1 MRRLPRSLLLSLTG
15 LLLSTP
21 VHGQAVTVGGTVRDS
36 ITRVGIDSAVVQFV
50 SNLDPTEQYT
60 VVANQFGN
68 WTLTIQTTGVGPQY
82 TIPSSIRLEQ
92 NFPNPFNPSTTINFS
107 IPEAGNVRIT
117 VYTILGQQLDS
128 RTAFLESGEYRID
141 WTATGGA
148 GVLFYSIE
156 LNGKTQT
163 RKMVQLDGGRK
174 GGLGVFVASARPT
187 ASGSSGKLAIP
198 TFSVSASKLGYESAS
213 FDVELS
219 DGMTIDFELVT
230 IHSRA
235 FVFDLHND
243 VLEKVVD
250 GYQLGVHHAFNQS
263 DLPRFQR
270 GGVDAQ
276 MLSVWA
282 DPGQFSAAPYAR
294 ALQMIDSFQVQ
305 IQRNPLTFG
314 QARTSAEINQLVG
327 ERKFA
332 GVLGVEGGH
341 AIEDDI
347 TKLMNLYDLGI
358 RYMTIT
364 WNNSTS
370 WATAAPDAQSATKGL
385 SPFGEQVIRTMDSL
399 GIIIDVSHTGIK
411 TIEDILTLTT
421 HPIIA
426 SHSGARTLRNHY
438 RNLTDAQIVSIAQ
451 TGGVIGVVFYPPFL
465 SATGSA
471 DIGTVIDHIDYI
483 RNLVGIDHI
492 AIGSDFDGI
501 EITPVG
507 LEDVS
512 KLPALTLALL
522 KRGYSVGDVRKI
534 LGENYLRVFEEV
546 CH

>member
-1 MRRLPRSLLLSLTG
+1 MRLLPVCLLLLLTG
-15 LLLSTP
+15 FFQSAP
-21 VHGQAVTVGGTVRDS
+21 VHAQSVTVSGTVRDS
-36 ITRVGIDSAVVQFV
+36 ITQVGIDSAVVQFV
-50 SNLDPTEQYT
+50 NNQNPTEQYT

-68 WTLTIQTTGVGPQY
+68 WTLTIQTTGVSPSY
-82 TIPSSIRLEQ
+82 TIPSAIRLEQ
-92 NFPNPFNPSTTINFS
+92 NYPNPFNPSTTINFS
-107 IPEAGNVRIT
+107 IPEPGNVR
-117 VYTILGQQLDS
+117 VAVFTILGQRLDS
-128 RTAFLESGEYRID
+128 HTAFLDPGEYRIE
-141 WTATGGA
+141 WTSTGGA

-156 LNGKTQT
+156 LNGKKQT

-174 GGLGVFVASARPT
+174 GGLGVFVRSALPPAPVQAGKVGSAS
-187 ASGSSGKLAIP
+187 
-198 TFSVSASKLGYESAS
+198 FSVSASKLGYESGS
-213 FDVELS
+213 RDVGLA
-219 DGMTIDFELVT
+219 DGLGIDFELVT
-230 IHSRA
+230 IHERA

-263 DLPRFQR
+263 DLPRFER

-282 DPGQFSAAPYAR
+282 DPAQYSVAPYAR

-305 IQRNPLTFG
+305 LQRNPTTLG
-314 QARTSAEINQLVG
+314 QARTTAEINQLVAEG
-327 ERKFA
+327 RFA

-347 TKLMNLYDLGI
+347 TKLMNLYDLGA

-370 WATAAPDAQSATKGL
+370 WATAAADPQSATKGL
-385 SPFGEQVIRTMDSL
+385 SPFGVQVIRTMDSL

-411 TIEDILTLTT
+411 TIEDILAITT

-426 SHSGARTLRNHY
+426 SHSGARALRNHY

-483 RNLVGIDHI
+483 KNLVGIDHL

-501 EITPVG
+501 EVTPVG

-534 LGENYLRVFEEV
+534 LGENYLRVFQEV
-546 CH
+546 CQ